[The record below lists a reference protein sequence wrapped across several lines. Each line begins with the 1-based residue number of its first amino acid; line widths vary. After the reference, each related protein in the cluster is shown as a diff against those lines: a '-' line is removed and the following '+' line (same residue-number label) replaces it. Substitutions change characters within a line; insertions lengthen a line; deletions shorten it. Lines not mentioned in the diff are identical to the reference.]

1 MSCTI
6 RPARAEDAADVAA
19 LFLAARKA
27 CMPYAPLAHEDD
39 DVRHWVRDVL
49 VPTAGVSVLSDG
61 EQVLGFVASSLQN
74 GEAWIDQLYVQ
85 PHLLRRGTG
94 SRLLQHAL
102 QQLPRPVHLY
112 CFQANVGARTF
123 YERHGF
129 QAVAFSDGAANEE
142 RCPDVRYVLT

>member
-19 LFLAARKA
+19 LFLATRKA
-27 CMPYAPLAHEDD
+27 CMPYAAMAHEDD
-39 DVRHWVRDVL
+39 GVRHWVRKVL
-49 VPTAGVSVLSDG
+49 VPAGGVSVLSDR
-61 EQVLGFVASSLQN
+61 EQALGFVASSLQN

-85 PHLLRRGTG
+85 SGLLRRGTG
-94 SRLLQHAL
+94 SRLLLHAL
-102 QQLPRPVHLY
+102 KQLPRPVHLH
-112 CFQANVGARTF
+112 CFQANVGARAF